1 MSKVTQGITTEIMG
15 EGWTNAPANE
25 KTLESMMAEDNV
37 KLQLRQPWIK
47 IGTDAGGF
55 DPDSATSMAHP
66 RAYGTYPRILGKYVR
81 DEGVLSLEAVMTKR
95 RFGRWVSGVVLVL
108 ARVRPLPA
116 VAVAAVAFS
125 TACGGAPP
133 LERTIR
139 RELEALEAHT
149 TLYAKHLPSGREI
162 ALRADEPVNTLSII
176 KIPIMILAYRDAEAG
191 RLDLDER
198 YRVRPE
204 DMRRGSGLIQTFAP
218 GVELTYRDIITQM
231 IITSDNT
238 ATDIMIETVGM
249 DRVNEMLAEMGYA
262 ETRLQLRT
270 GDLFRRV
277 WELAD
282 PVNASLSDREVFE
295 RGFPTG
301 PEMADKYFAFEGDA
315 KEWLGRTTAREM
327 SRLLEQIEN
336 GEVASREHCDEM
348 LGILR
353 QQFYDSR
360 LPRHIKFRVAIGHKT
375 GDWPPI
381 AGNDAG
387 IIYGEGGPI
396 VVSVFAT
403 QNRGDFYELEDT
415 EGRIAE
421 LLLDAWSR

>member
-1 MSKVTQGITTEIMG
+1 MWFSLAACDRHG
-15 EGWTNAPANE
+15 ERG
-25 KTLESMMAEDNV
+25 
-37 KLQLRQPWIK
+37 Q
-47 IGTDAGGF
+47 
-55 DPDSATSMAHP
+55 
-66 RAYGTYPRILGKYVR
+66 
-81 DEGVLSLEAVMTKR
+81 
-95 RFGRWVSGVVLVL
+95 
-108 ARVRPLPA
+108 
-116 VAVAAVAFS
+116 
-125 TACGGAPP
+125 TA
-133 LERTIR
+133 L
-139 RELEALEAHT
+139 H
-149 TLYAKHLPSGREI
+149 AKHLPSGREI

-191 RLDLDER
+191 RLDLDGR

-218 GVELTYRDIITQM
+218 GVEPTYRDIITQM

-249 DRVNEMLAEMGYA
+249 DRVNELLAELGYA
-262 ETRLQLRT
+262 ETRLQFRT

-282 PVNASLSDREVFE
+282 PANASLSDREVFE
-295 RGFPTG
+295 QGFPTG

-315 KEWLGRTTAREM
+315 NEWLGRTTAREM

-360 LPRHIKFRVAIGHKT
+360 FPRHIKFRVAVGHN
-375 GDWPPI
+375 WPPI

-387 IIYGEGGPI
+387 IIYGDGGPI
-396 VVSVFAT
+396 VVSVFVT
-403 QNRGDFYELEDT
+403 QNQGDFYELEDT

>member
-1 MSKVTQGITTEIMG
+1 
-15 EGWTNAPANE
+15 
-25 KTLESMMAEDNV
+25 
-37 KLQLRQPWIK
+37 
-47 IGTDAGGF
+47 
-55 DPDSATSMAHP
+55 
-66 RAYGTYPRILGKYVR
+66 
-81 DEGVLSLEAVMTKR
+81 MTKR
-95 RFGRWVSGVVLVL
+95 RFGRRVSAVVLVL

-125 TACGGAPP
+125 TACDGVLS

-139 RELEALEAHT
+139 QELEALEAQT

-249 DRVNEMLAEMGYA
+249 DRVNELLAELGYA
-262 ETRLQLRT
+262 ETRLQFRT

-282 PVNASLSDREVFE
+282 PANASLTDREVFE

-315 KEWLGRTTAREM
+315 NEWLGRTTAREM
-327 SRLLEQIEN
+327 SRILEQIEN

-360 LPRHIKFRVAIGHKT
+360 LPRHIKFRVAVGHKT

-403 QNRGDFYELEDT
+403 QNQGDFYELEDT